1 MKYNRGTEL
10 NLKQYKNLNVV
21 LGTIDKYN
29 PRTLYIRISGWG
41 NPIDYDDNIDYKSVI
56 RKFNKKI
63 RTILF
68 NELGDI
74 FNRSMS
80 MVDLDMRESGIN
92 DNKSSFMS
100 CEITLFQVNN
110 YLIDSNEITEEIN
123 KIVNRV
129 LDDVFKANDYFQFFK
144 KKKSAK
150 ESLIESLIV

>member
-21 LGTIDKYN
+21 VGTIDKYN
-29 PRTLYIRISGWG
+29 PRTLYIRITGWG
-41 NPIDYDDNIDYKSVI
+41 NPIDYDDNLDYKSVI
-56 RKFNKKI
+56 RKFDKKI
-63 RTILF
+63 RMILF

-74 FNRSMS
+74 FNKSMC

-110 YLIDSNEITEEIN
+110 YLIDSDEITEEIN
-123 KIVNRV
+123 NIVNRV
-129 LDDVFKANDYFQFFK
+129 LDDVFRTNDYFQFFK

-150 ESLIESLIV
+150 ESLIENLIA